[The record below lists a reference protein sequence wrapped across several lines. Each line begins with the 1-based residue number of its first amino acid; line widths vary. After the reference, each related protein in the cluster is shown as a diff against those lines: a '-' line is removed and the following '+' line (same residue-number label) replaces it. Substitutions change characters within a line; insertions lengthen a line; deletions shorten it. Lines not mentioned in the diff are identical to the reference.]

1 MIYQNHHSHRFLWP
15 LTFAP
20 AQNLELAPVRNLTP
34 HSRQLRR
41 TTLIATGNKMR
52 SEIADF
58 APVQPGGV
66 LDQAVFSGVHLV
78 PPPGELDETRAS
90 LLFLAHSLHYA
101 KP

>member
-1 MIYQNHHSHRFLWP
+1 
-15 LTFAP
+15 
-20 AQNLELAPVRNLTP
+20 
-34 HSRQLRR
+34 
-41 TTLIATGNKMR
+41 MR

>member
-1 MIYQNHHSHRFLWP
+1 
-15 LTFAP
+15 
-20 AQNLELAPVRNLTP
+20 
-34 HSRQLRR
+34 
-41 TTLIATGNKMR
+41 MR

-101 KP
+101 KPWRHLQNRKYITYWIAASEGPLSYGHR